1 MNASAGI
8 DTVKMHQLLL
18 YVVYSF
24 GCEGTGGRGRGLQR
38 EGCLINFL
46 LQKGG
51 GVFEREDLIEDIRN
65 FSKVRFLFF
74 HLMS

>member
-51 GVFEREDLIEDIRN
+51 GYLRGGLNRGYTELQ
-65 FSKVRFLFF
+65 
-74 HLMS
+74 

>member
-51 GVFEREDLIEDIRN
+51 GGI
-65 FSKVRFLFF
+65 
-74 HLMS
+74 